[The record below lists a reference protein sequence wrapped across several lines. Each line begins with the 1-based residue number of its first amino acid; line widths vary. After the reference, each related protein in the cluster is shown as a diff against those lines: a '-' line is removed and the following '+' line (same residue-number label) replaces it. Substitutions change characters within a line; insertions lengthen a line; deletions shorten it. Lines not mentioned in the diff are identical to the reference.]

1 MWCLKNPKRQ
11 TGFSNFSMATC
22 PSDLLDGE
30 WEIDDS
36 LLDLS
41 NASTLPSVNHHI
53 GLSVQTKADVKMK
66 IDDTEISHSY
76 NRIKLADLRNHPT
89 FSTSLPYYKISISR
103 YIQSRFVL
111 AIYVSEQ

>member
-1 MWCLKNPKRQ
+1 
-11 TGFSNFSMATC
+11 MATC

-41 NASTLPSVNHHI
+41 NASTLPSVNHNV
-53 GLSVQTKADVKMK
+53 GFNEQTKADVRRK
-66 IDDTEISHSY
+66 IDDTEISQSY

-103 YIQSRFVL
+103 YKQSRFGL
-111 AIYVSEQ
+111 TVSSLVIEL

>member
-1 MWCLKNPKRQ
+1 
-11 TGFSNFSMATC
+11 MATC

-41 NASTLPSVNHHI
+41 NASTLPSVHHHI
-53 GLSVQTKADVKMK
+53 GLSVQTKADVKKK
-66 IDDTEISHSY
+66 IDDSEMSQSY

-103 YIQSRFVL
+103 YTQFRFVL
-111 AIYVSEQ
+111 AISRLVSEL